1 MELLD
6 FSFISWIASI
16 VWLFFSLLGQIAVT
30 PLRDVLNGID
40 ITAGNPFNDTT
51 WDLHLGTFSDITQ
64 TIFEWILEFI
74 DMPELTVI
82 ESVLFVFLT
91 IFTIT
96 VFVRLI
102 SMVTPD

>member
-1 MELLD
+1 MDVLD

-51 WDLHLGTFSDITQ
+51 WDLHLGSFSDITQ
-64 TIFEWILEFI
+64 TIFDWILDFI
-74 DMPELTVI
+74 DLPDLTVI
-82 ESVLFVFLT
+82 ESVLFATLV
-91 IFTIT
+91 
-96 VFVRLI
+96 VFVVAFFVRMI
-102 SMVTPD
+102 SLVTPD